1 MSIIDRIFRSLHNSR
16 ISTKIMIIYVAAFA
30 ALIFATNLLAWA
42 AMSYGMYHQAEQS
55 LMFSMNNT
63 RELLETLEQNLDIDS
78 NSIRDPLTPGVVLRV
93 VDGNGEVFLD
103 TDPRYTSIDTF
114 NGNVIDDPPFWSN
127 EDMLVA
133 EIGNALVCSSQMQF
147 THGSMTMDLY
157 FFRTITSDVMLFER
171 LRNILLAIAAI
182 GLILAAGSGYVV
194 SKRILKPISDMTKTA
209 HNIAIENMDSRIET
223 PPVEDELTELAKT
236 FNNMLDRLQA
246 GIAQQQRFVS
256 DASHELRT
264 PATVIRGYSDL
275 LARWGSRDPE
285 ILKEGIE
292 AIQSESENMQ
302 QLIEQ
307 LLFLARADQRRQPLK
322 MEMLE
327 LSKIVGDVVN
337 SLEIVTHTHT
347 LELVKNDNGTI
358 FADKVT
364 IKQMLRI
371 FIDNAIKYTPKGGK
385 ITVRSER
392 AVDKIKLSVSDTGIG
407 IAPENQ
413 KKVFER
419 FFRVDTSHTKREVSG
434 TGLGLSIASWIAEQ
448 HNITIDLDSE
458 LGKGTTITVA
468 IPLQPDADEF
478 IDEPDNSPNDF
489 FAGGGDNDDRH
500 DQNDLRFSA

>member
-1 MSIIDRIFRSLHNSR
+1 M
-16 ISTKIMIIYVAAFA
+16 
-30 ALIFATNLLAWA
+30 
-42 AMSYGMYHQAEQS
+42 
-55 LMFSMNNT
+55 
-63 RELLETLEQNLDIDS
+63 
-78 NSIRDPLTPGVVLRV
+78 VLRV
-93 VDGNGEVFLD
+93 VDESGAVFLD
-103 TDPRYTSIDTF
+103 TDPRYVSIDTF
-114 NGNVIDDPPFWSN
+114 YDNVIDNPPFWNN
-127 EDMLVA
+127 EEIAIA
-133 EIGNALVCSSQMQF
+133 EIGNALVCGSEMQF

-157 FFRTITSDVMLFER
+157 FFRTITSDVMLFDR
-171 LRNILLAIAAI
+171 LRNILLAIAAV
-182 GLILAAGSGYVV
+182 GLMLAGASGYVV

-236 FNNMLDRLQA
+236 FNSMLDRLQA

-371 FIDNAIKYTPKGGK
+371 FIDNAIKYTPKGGR

-392 AVDKIKLSVSDTGIG
+392 AVDKIKLSVTDTGIG

-478 IDEPDNSPNDF
+478 IDEPSTPNNF
-489 FAGGGDNDDRH
+489 FAGGGDDDRH

>member
-1 MSIIDRIFRSLHNSR
+1 MSIIDKIFRSLHNSR
-16 ISTKIMIIYVAAFA
+16 ISTKIMIIYVTAFA

-42 AMSYGMYHQAEQS
+42 AMSYGMYHQAEHS
-55 LMFSMNNT
+55 LEFSMENT
-63 RELLETLEQNLDIDS
+63 RQLLEDIEQNINLNTDS
-78 NSIRDPLTPGVVLRV
+78 VRDPLTPGVVLRV
-93 VDGNGEVFLD
+93 VDANGEVFID
-103 TDPRYTSIDTF
+103 TDPRYSSLETF
-114 NGNVIDDPPFWSN
+114 DSCVLDNPPFWNN
-127 EDMLVA
+127 EDMSIA
-133 EIGNALVCSSQMQF
+133 EIGNALVCRSQMQF
-147 THGSMTMDLY
+147 THGNTTMNLY
-157 FFRTITSDVMLFER
+157 FFRTITSDVMLFEK
-171 LRNILLAIAAI
+171 LRNILLAIAFV
-182 GLILAAGSGYVV
+182 GLIAAAASGYVV

-223 PPVEDELTELAKT
+223 NPVEDELTELAKT

-292 AIQSESENMQ
+292 AINAESENMQ

-337 SLEIVTHTHT
+337 SLELVTQTHT

-371 FIDNAIKYTPKGGK
+371 FIDNAIKYTPKGGR

-392 AVDKIKLSVSDTGIG
+392 AVDKIRLSVTDTGIG

-413 KKVFER
+413 KKVFDR

-448 HNITIDLDSE
+448 HNISIDLESE
-458 LGKGTTITVA
+458 LGKGTTITVS
-468 IPLQPDADEF
+468 IPLQPDVDEF
-478 IDEPDNSPNDF
+478 IDEPDAAPTNF
-489 FAGGGDNDDRH
+489 FAGEDGDDRH